1 MTLYKE
7 YTLTHTHTHRDTA
20 NYLVYN
26 DVDDDDDECFGMA
39 LHTAKPFMYKYSLD
53 E

>member
-7 YTLTHTHTHRDTA
+7 DIQTHT

-26 DVDDDDDECFGMA
+26 DVDDDDECFGMA